1 MGKFAGQVMGLSGGD
16 SIGEVKAFNWGGG
29 GDIYGHVFFN
39 LK

>member
-29 GDIYGHVFFN
+29 VIYMAMFF
-39 LK
+39 LT